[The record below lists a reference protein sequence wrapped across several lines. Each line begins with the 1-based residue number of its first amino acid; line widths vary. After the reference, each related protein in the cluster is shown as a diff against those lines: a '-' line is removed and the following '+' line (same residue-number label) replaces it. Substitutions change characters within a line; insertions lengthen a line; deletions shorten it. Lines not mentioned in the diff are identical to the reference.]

1 MLVVGFTRS
10 PESRF
15 DAGNSGESR
24 YLKTCARVWLTK
36 GHTQAKFNSSFTIDP
51 ITRDVLVL
59 GFVDWLIVLVYFLI
73 LMGIVWFTSR
83 KQETADDYFLAG
95 RNAGW
100 FVIGCS
106 LFASNVGS
114 EHIVGLAGSGAT
126 TGMGMAHWE
135 LHAWIMLML
144 GWVFVPFYYSSGVS
158 TMPEFLER
166 RFGATTRWVLSVVS
180 LAAYVLTKVSVNVY
194 AGAIVFETLLPG
206 TFGSPAAAFWVGAL
220 TTVIL
225 TGIYTV
231 FGGFRAVLFTDT
243 AQAFIL
249 LIGSALITWIGLGKL
264 GGWSELQNFAQT
276 NVVDYAL
283 WRPMNNPDFPW
294 LGILMASPI
303 VGIWYWC
310 TDQYIVQRTLAAK
323 NLTAARRGT
332 IWGAFLKVW
341 PVMIFLIPGLIA
353 AALNHRGLIELPLN
367 EKGGING
374 DKVFATMVSTMLP
387 VGLRGLVVG
396 GLLAALMSSLSSLF
410 NSCATLFTIDI
421 YQKLAPSSTQRDLV
435 RVGRIATVV
444 VVICGIA
451 WIPILRSLSEDSG
464 LYKYLQ
470 NVQGYLSPSITAV
483 FLLGLF
489 WNRTNQAGAVCGLVF
504 GFLIGMGKL
513 TIEVLYKRSADS
525 VEPITLL
532 NRIADFN
539 FLYATGVLFA
549 ITVALVVL
557 VSKLTSIPPEEKIAG
572 LTWQSID
579 KTMVRNSW
587 GFGDAAATFVV
598 LGLVLAIY
606 CYFSFWI

>member
-1 MLVVGFTRS
+1 MLG
-10 PESRF
+10 P
-15 DAGNSGESR
+15 
-24 YLKTCARVWLTK
+24 
-36 GHTQAKFNSSFTIDP
+36 IDW
-51 ITRDVLVL
+51 I
-59 GFVDWLIVLVYFLI
+59 IVLIYFLI
-73 LMGIVWFTSR
+73 LILIVWFTSR
-83 KQETADDYFLAG
+83 KQDSTDEYFLAG
-95 RNAGW
+95 RNVGW

-135 LHAWIMLML
+135 LHAYIMLML
-144 GWVFVPFYYSSGVS
+144 GWIFVPFYYTSTVS
-158 TMPEFLER
+158 TMPEFLEK
-166 RFGATTRWVLSVVS
+166 RFSSTTRWILSVVS

-194 AGAIVFETLLPG
+194 AGAIVFETLLPT

-225 TGIYTV
+225 TGVYTV

-249 LIGSALITWIGLGKL
+249 IIGSALITWIGLGKL
-264 GGWSELQNFAQT
+264 GATGDLSGWGELQAFAQT

-323 NLTAARRGT
+323 DLTTARRGT

-341 PVMIFLIPGLIA
+341 PVLIFLVPGLIA
-353 AALNHRGLIELPLN
+353 AALHDKGVIELPLTGD
-367 EKGGING
+367 KTIDG
-374 DKVFATMVSTMLP
+374 DKVFATMVTEMLP
-387 VGLRGLVVG
+387 VGLRGLVIG

-410 NSCATLFTIDI
+410 NSCATLFTMDI
-421 YQKLAPSSTQRDLV
+421 YQKIKPNSSQSQLV
-435 RVGRIATVV
+435 QVGRIATGVV
-444 VVICGIA
+444 VGAGIL

-464 LYKYLQ
+464 LYSYLQ
-470 NVQGYLSPSITAV
+470 QVQGYLAPSITAV

-489 WNRTNQAGAVCGLVF
+489 YPRTNSAGAIAGLVV
-504 GFLIGMGKL
+504 GFLMGIGKL
-513 TIEVLYKRSADS
+513 TVQLLYPTPEGAKTK
-525 VEPITLL
+525 TLL
-532 NRIADFN
+532 NEIADFN
-539 FLYATGVLFA
+539 FLYASGVLFA
-549 ITVALVVL
+549 ATVFLVVL
-557 VSKLTSIPPEEKIAG
+557 VSNITPPPKEENIQG

-579 KTMVRNSW
+579 KKMVRDSWTMV
-587 GFGDAAATFVV
+587 DVV
-598 LGLVLAIY
+598 TTAIVLACVIGIY
-606 CYFSFWI
+606 GYFSFWI